1 MITRILYFI
10 AIVLGLCFA
19 GIYTAPDAYAQES
32 PDVIQTQKK
41 KETAHPA
48 LRMFSEFGMGTLFG
62 TAVGG
67 TALLTSLLVNPK
79 DLRPAIISAAI
90 LYPAGI
96 ASGAILGGWL
106 TDTKSGYWQPFVGA
120 YAGALIA
127 DLTAYFLADDYPICS
142 AILVLVTPIVTT
154 LVAMET
160 SHYWKNDKKS
170 DKTSQ
175 NVMPLMVSFGF

>member
-1 MITRILYFI
+1 MATKILYFI
-10 AIVLGLCFA
+10 MIVLGLCLA
-19 GIYTAPDAYAQES
+19 GIYPASQAYAQES
-32 PDVIQTQKK
+32 PDVVQNQKK
-41 KETAHPA
+41 KDTAHPA
-48 LRMFSEFGMGTLFG
+48 LRMFSEFGMGTLIG

-67 TALLTSLLVNPK
+67 TALLAGVLAKPT
-79 DLRPAIISAAI
+79 DLRPALISAAI

-106 TDTKSGYWQPFVGA
+106 TDTRAGYWQPFVGA
-120 YAGALIA
+120 YAGALVA
-127 DLTAYFLADDYPICS
+127 DLTAYFLSDDYPIFC

-160 SHYWKNDKKS
+160 SHYWKNAERS

-175 NVMPLMVSFGF
+175 TVMPLMVSFGF

>member
-1 MITRILYFI
+1 MTAKILSFI
-10 AIVLGLCFA
+10 VIVLGLCFA
-19 GIYTAPDAYAQES
+19 GFYPATYVHAQES
-32 PDVIQTQKK
+32 PDVAQNQKK
-41 KETAHPA
+41 GNTAHPA

-67 TALLTSLLVNPK
+67 AALLTGIFAKPT
-79 DLRPAIISAAI
+79 DLRPALISSAI

-106 TDTKSGYWQPFVGA
+106 TDTKAGYWQPFVGA
-120 YAGALIA
+120 YAGALVA
-127 DLTAYFLADDYPICS
+127 DLTAYFLSDDYPVFC

-154 LVAMET
+154 LVVMEA
-160 SHYWKNDKKS
+160 SHYWKNVKKP

-175 NVMPLMVSFGF
+175 TVMPLMVSFGF